1 MKNGKYSK
9 RRGVASKTL
18 VLALAVMLIV
28 GATIGGTVAWLTA
41 QIPSVT
47 NTFTVGDINIELTES
62 ENLNLKMV
70 PGNTITKDP
79 KVTVKAGS
87 EACWLFVKVE
97 ESANLKDFI
106 TYTVDS
112 GWTQLKDANGKD
124 VAGVYYR
131 EVGASNADQ
140 PFAVL
145 ANNQVTVNDTV
156 TKGMMNAFDT
166 NKDGQISGDEVD
178 ALPTLTFTAYA
189 VQKEN
194 INSAADAWA
203 KVNA

>member
-41 QIPSVT
+41 QTPSVT

-112 GWTQLKDANGKD
+112 GWTPLTG

-131 EVGASNADQ
+131 EVAATAADS
-140 PFAVL
+140 FDVL
-145 ANNQVTVNDTV
+145 TGNQVSVKTDV
-156 TKGMMNAFDT
+156 TKQMMNALKAEGAT
-166 NKDGQISGDEVD
+166 Q
-178 ALPTLTFTAYA
+178 PTLTFTAYA

>member
-41 QIPSVT
+41 QTPSVT

-112 GWTQLKDANGKD
+112 GWTPLTG

-131 EVGASNADQ
+131 EVAATAADS
-140 PFAVL
+140 FDVL
-145 ANNQVTVNDTV
+145 TGNQVSVKTDV
-156 TKGMMNAFDT
+156 TKQMMNALKAEGAT
-166 NKDGQISGDEVD
+166 Q
-178 ALPTLTFTAYA
+178 PTLTFTAYA
-189 VQKEN
+189 VQKDN
-194 INSAADAWA
+194 INSATEAWA
-203 KVNA
+203 KVAP

>member
-41 QIPSVT
+41 QTPSVT

-112 GWTQLKDANGKD
+112 GWTPLTG

-131 EVGASNADQ
+131 EVAATAADS
-140 PFAVL
+140 FDVL
-145 ANNQVTVNDTV
+145 TGNQVSVKTDV
-156 TKGMMNAFDT
+156 TKQMMNALKAEGAT
-166 NKDGQISGDEVD
+166 Q
-178 ALPTLTFTAYA
+178 PTLTFTAYA
-189 VQKEN
+189 VQKDN
-194 INSAADAWA
+194 IDTAALAWEKITNPSA
-203 KVNA
+203 